1 MKFDV
6 VIGNPPYQEVTGAA
20 NAKAI
25 WPKFVEKSFEI
36 CKEGGYVSLI
46 HPSGWRDVKGN
57 FSHIKDLL
65 KSQSIELL
73 WKNYDTC
80 NHKTL
85 FHKESKSDLFKIT
98 ISYNSKLLVSS
109 CINGNIYQ
117 PKIKYG
123 VDIRPIIPSII
134 SSIRLNLI
142 K

>member
-1 MKFDV
+1 MKIKNDYQFDFSLFINDKIICQRFFNDHKFKNNEIDFHQ
-6 VIGNPPYQEVTGAA
+6 VIQIIMEPTN
-20 NAKAI
+20 
-25 WPKFVEKSFEI
+25 
-36 CKEGGYVSLI
+36 L
-46 HPSGWRDVKGN
+46 
-57 FSHIKDLL
+57 IKDLL
-65 KSQSIELL
+65 KSLSIELL